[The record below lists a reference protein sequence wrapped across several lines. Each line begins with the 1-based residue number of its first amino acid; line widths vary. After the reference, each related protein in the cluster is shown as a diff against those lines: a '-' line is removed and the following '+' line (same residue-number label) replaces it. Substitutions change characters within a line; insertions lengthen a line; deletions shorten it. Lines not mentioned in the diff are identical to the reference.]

1 MVTRDGS
8 NSLDYHIKMLR
19 EDRLS
24 VICVALYVDL
34 KLLMFLFREDI
45 YRESP
50 LFLFFIIYLNYK
62 IVFTTLVCL
71 S

>member
-50 LFLFFIIYLNYK
+50 LSLFFIIYLNYK